1 MAKQSGSW
9 TEGITA
15 GLLGAGGVALW
26 FFAVDSM
33 AGRPLYTPGLL
44 GGALL
49 NVLGRGVNHSTLY
62 NAAVYSVLHVAVFLL
77 IGVMASRIV
86 EVSKRI
92 PQVLAGL
99 LLFFVVFEVGFYGVA
114 ALMSQ
119 YSLVG
124 SLAWYQIGAANL
136 FSAVLMG
143 GYLWRR
149 HPELGPAMEAS
160 LDGSV

>member
-1 MAKQSGSW
+1 MAKQRGRW

-15 GLLGAGGVALW
+15 GLLGASGVALW

-49 NVLGRGVNHSTLY
+49 NVLGRGVNHSTVY
-62 NAAVYSVLHVAVFLL
+62 NASVYTVLHFGAFLV
-77 IGVMASRIV
+77 IGVVSSRIV
-86 EVSKRI
+86 EISTRI

-119 YSLVG
+119 YELVG

-136 FSAVLMG
+136 FSSALMG

-149 HPELGPAMEAS
+149 HPELGRAMEAS

>member
-1 MAKQSGSW
+1 MAKRAGSW

-49 NVLGRGVNHSTLY
+49 NVLGRGVEHSTIY
-62 NAAVYSVLHVAVFLL
+62 NASVYSVLHVAAFLV
-77 IGVMASRIV
+77 IGILASRIV
-86 EVSKRI
+86 EISTRV

-119 YSLVG
+119 YEVVG
-124 SLAWYQIGAANL
+124 GLAWYQIGAANL

-149 HPELGPAMEAS
+149 HPELGHAMETS

>member
-1 MAKQSGSW
+1 MANRAGSW
-9 TEGITA
+9 IEGVTA

-26 FFAVDSM
+26 FFAVDSID
-33 AGRPLYTPGLL
+33 GRPLYTPGLL

-49 NVLGRGVNHSTLY
+49 NVLGRGVNHSTVY
-62 NAAVYSVLHVAVFLL
+62 NAGVYSVLHVAAFLV
-77 IGVMASRIV
+77 IGLLASRIV
-86 EVSKRI
+86 EVSSRV

-114 ALMSQ
+114 ALLSQ
-119 YSLVG
+119 YSVVG
-124 SLAWYQIGAANL
+124 ALAWYQIGAANL